1 MYLVSYLK
9 YVSVNDR
16 CKIKPVV
23 NQIEFNPYCV
33 DEDIMAVCKENKI
46 QLQAYSPLGSDP
58 GRNAA
63 KNFTRVLENETM
75 LKIAKDKGCT
85 VAQVAIGWALSKGVA
100 VSTKTEKEHRMKEN
114 LGGANI
120 KLTPEEMEAIAK
132 LNINQRVFWNAYN
145 IK

>member
-1 MYLVSYLK
+1 M
-9 YVSVNDR
+9 
-16 CKIKPVV
+16 

-75 LKIAKDKGCT
+75 MKIAKDKGCS
-85 VAQVAIGWALSKGVA
+85 VAQVSIGWALSKGVA

-120 KLTPEEMEAIAK
+120 KLTAEEMEAIAK